1 VLHLSILSWL
11 LFHFVTGYM
20 GVNIFVLLL
29 KEIFTTMLIQLV
41 DCIFPDAASGVK
53 VVYRAKDFEDQRVR
67 RCVLFC
73 HQPHNFFFCISL
85 HFLKSESTW
94 FLVQTKLSQST
105 SNQWW
110 IMKDFTDEGCVWH
123 FHEHSCIRKS
133 FI

>member
-1 VLHLSILSWL
+1 
-11 LFHFVTGYM
+11 M

-73 HQPHNFFFCISL
+73 HQPHNFFFL
-85 HFLKSESTW
+85 HFTPFFEIRKHMVLGSDKIKSEHI
-94 FLVQTKLSQST
+94 KP
-105 SNQWW
+105 
-110 IMKDFTDEGCVWH
+110 MMDDEGLYRSGMCRT
-123 FHEHSCIRKS
+123 CP
-133 FI
+133 